1 MSTAVFVLF
10 RYLLGVSDER
20 SRRQRFSGVAKVSFG
35 HLSGARVL
43 PHAAAELRHYR
54 PVLPACAVG
63 AGADGGGIPGLPGGG
78 VAPLQGAVRG
88 QVFDLKEKRHAL
100 FQFGVSLPVP
110 PGGPAGV
117 LPALRRW
124 RQGQNVFLLLAS
136 LASMLGGGLVCA
148 GHAGLHPGNYGF
160 GLWWML
166 QAGGTDC
173 APLL

>member
-35 HLSGARVL
+35 IYLVHVFF

-78 VAPLQGAVRG
+78 VAPL
-88 QVFDLKEKRHAL
+88 K
-100 FQFGVSLPVP
+100 VP
-110 PGGPAGV
+110 FVGKY
-117 LPALRRW
+117 L
-124 RQGQNVFLLLAS
+124 
-136 LASMLGGGLVCA
+136 
-148 GHAGLHPGNYGF
+148 
-160 GLWWML
+160 
-166 QAGGTDC
+166 T
-173 APLL
+173 